1 MQNLTIAVAGA
12 GIAGLTAVIAL
23 AKAGHNVHLFEAAP
37 AWGEVG
43 AGITLAPNAMRGLDS
58 IGVGDEIVATGVEPA
73 TQLISH
79 WQTGETLLTV
89 DRSKTLQQYNA
100 AYVYIHR
107 ADLHKILVDAA
118 EKSGVTIHLNKIL
131 KTVDTHSEKPQIQF
145 TDGETFEADL
155 VIGADGLKSNTRAL
169 FKTQA
174 PHFTGHIAYR
184 ALAPV
189 TPAIQALIDQP
200 GMHIGPG
207 KMVVRYPLRKGDI
220 LNLVFFTRQEG
231 WEEDGWSIPAD
242 ISELKH
248 QFEGWCPDI
257 QTLLNEIKPG
267 TVFKWAINAHKPLQD
282 GWSKDAKVTL
292 IGDAAHAMTP
302 FLGQGAA
309 TGIEDAVM
317 LTRAITDSDT
327 LNDALARYEAA
338 RYERTSFI
346 QQESND
352 NADRLQGEE
361 SEMYGLGNLRN
372 EETLGLFNY
381 DCVTEPV

>member
-1 MQNLTIAVAGA
+1 MQNLTIAVVGA
-12 GIAGLTAVIAL
+12 GIAGLTAVNAL

-37 AWGEVG
+37 AWGDVG
-43 AGITLAPNAMRGLDS
+43 AGITLAPNAMRGLDY
-58 IGVGDEIVATGVEPA
+58 IGVGEEVANTGVEP
-73 TQLISH
+73 TSQNISH
-79 WQTGETLLTV
+79 WESGETLLTV
-89 DRSKTLQQYNA
+89 VRSNTKEQYGS

-107 ADLHKILVDAA
+107 ADLHTILVKAA
-118 EKSGVTIHLNKIL
+118 EQNGVTIHLNKQL
-131 KTVDTHSEKPQIQF
+131 ETVNTDGEQASIVF
-145 TDGETFEADL
+145 ADGETFEADL
-155 VIGADGLKSNTRAL
+155 VIGADGLKSNTRKL

-184 ALAPV
+184 ALAPAS
-189 TPAIQALIDQP
+189 PAIQALIDQP

-231 WEEDGWSIPAD
+231 WEEDGWAITAD
-242 ISELKH
+242 IDELKG

-257 QTLLNEIKPG
+257 QTLLNEVKPG
-267 TVFKWAINAHKPLQD
+267 TVFKWAINAHKPLQG

-317 LTRAITDSDT
+317 LSRVITDADS
-327 LNDALARYEAA
+327 LHEALERYEAA
-338 RYERTSFI
+338 RFERTSFI
-346 QQESND
+346 QKESNE

-372 EETLGLFNY
+372 EETLGLFSY
-381 DCVTEPV
+381 DCVTEKV